1 MKPTAPVVGAVAGL
15 VALAILV
22 PGLGD
27 HGIWSADELPVFD
40 RTRAALGAAVS
51 GLERSPWLPD
61 ALRTAAYDALGGA
74 AGLRLPHALS
84 GVGLVA
90 LAAGIARWRGMSI
103 VGAALAGALALAF
116 PILGVSARTAMGNPI
131 GELLIGLTI
140 LTGLLAL
147 RDRGAR
153 GVIWAAACAGLAVL
167 SVSAIGLALG
177 LGVPLATLAI
187 MAVAPA
193 PSEGSPQAAPPPT
206 VPRLV
211 RLALVAGAV
220 VTIGIAIMLSLRQAD
235 GYIPILGAAKD
246 LELIDKPQLRRF
258 AAGFEDFGYHLFPW
272 TPLVLVGAL
281 SSDRDR
287 LGPVWLGCA
296 VLGAA
301 AWSVIYGSIP
311 SPAVIPGALCG
322 AAAIERLARPETPA
336 VWRRVVLTATIGGV
350 LVLGKDAELAPE
362 RIAAPMSD
370 FPGGRTFPGDE
381 LDAMAR
387 LKRLRSLAALAVLL
401 AGLAA
406 ARRGRLGRV
415 MGRVPQRVR
424 PAIPPV
430 VVGLSAL
437 AGGLAVRG
445 MVTDLST
452 LVSPRA
458 VLARYDAWVEAG
470 ALPAVLGTH
479 RVRDPGMELYG
490 PGNVEVLSNQ
500 RDVTNWLSA
509 DEPRVALI
517 RDRDL
522 PAVHMHHRHN
532 AWPLYVLDDSHGTL
546 RLIANVLPE
555 GATDLNRIPEVLFDE
570 PPPLQHET
578 MLRFENYVEVIGWQV
593 TEPIVRGRKATI
605 EVALRVL
612 RPLPGGCKLYTRL
625 LKDRSSRMA
634 IEPQPLAMDVYPP
647 NRWREG
653 DYILHRY
660 EFDAPPLEIQWGE
673 HELII
678 GLRRSERENLEI
690 TVPEGKKGDFGVSL
704 RGSKRNFATVGTVQV
719 Y

>member
-1 MKPTAPVVGAVAGL
+1 MKPTAPVLGAVAGL

-27 HGIWSADELPVFD
+27 HGLWSADELPVFD

-51 GLERSPWLPD
+51 GLQRSPWLPD
-61 ALRTAAYDALGGA
+61 VLRTATYDAIGGA

-84 GVGLVA
+84 GVGMVA
-90 LAAGIARWRGMSI
+90 LAAGIARWRGMS
-103 VGAALAGALALAF
+103 VAGAALAGALALAF
-116 PILGVSARTAMGNPI
+116 PILGLSARTAMGNPV
-131 GELLIGLTI
+131 GELLVGLTI
-140 LTGLLAL
+140 LTGMLAL
-147 RDRGAR
+147 SGRGR
-153 GVIWAAACAGLAVL
+153 RHLLWATVSVGLGAL
-167 SVSAIGLALG
+167 SVSAIGLAIG

-193 PSEGSPQAAPPPT
+193 AGREGSPPAT
-206 VPRLV
+206 PRLV
-211 RLALVAGAV
+211 KLALVAGAV

-246 LELIDKPQLRRF
+246 LELIDKPQFRRF

-301 AWSVIYGSIP
+301 AWSVIYGSVP

-322 AAAIERLARPETPA
+322 AAAIERLARPDTPA
-336 VWRRVVLTATIGGV
+336 VWRRVVLAATIGGV
-350 LVLGKDAELAPE
+350 LVLGKDAELSPE
-362 RIAAPMSD
+362 RIAAPLSD
-370 FPGGRTFPGDE
+370 FPGGRTFPAEE
-381 LDAMAR
+381 LEAMAR

-401 AGLAA
+401 AGFAA
-406 ARRGRLGRV
+406 ARRGRLGALND
-415 MGRVPQRVR
+415 RVPERVR
-424 PAIPPV
+424 PAIGPAI
-430 VVGLSAL
+430 VGVAAL
-437 AGGLAVRG
+437 ASGLGVRSL
-445 MVTDLST
+445 VTDLST

-458 VLARYDAWVEAG
+458 VLARYDAWVQAG
-470 ALPAVLGTH
+470 ALPPTLGTH
-479 RVRDPGMELYG
+479 RVRDAAMELYG
-490 PGNVEVLSNQ
+490 PGSIEVLSSR

-509 DEPRVALI
+509 KEPRVALI
-517 RDRDL
+517 RERDL
-522 PAVHMHHRHN
+522 PPVHMNHRHQD
-532 AWPLYVLDDSHGTL
+532 WPLYVLDDSHGTL
-546 RLIANVLPE
+546 RLIANVLPD
-555 GATDLNRIPEVLFDE
+555 GATDLNTIPEVLKDE
-570 PPPLQHET
+570 PPQLGHET

-593 TEPIVRGRKATI
+593 TEPIVRGRKASI
-605 EVALRVL
+605 EVALKVL

-647 NRWREG
+647 NLWREG
-653 DYILHRY
+653 DFILHRY
-660 EFDAPPLEIQWGE
+660 EFDAPPLEIQWGQ

-690 TVPEGKKGDFGVSL
+690 TVPEGKKGEFGVRL

>member
-1 MKPTAPVVGAVAGL
+1 VKPTAPVLGAVAGL

-27 HGIWSADELPVFD
+27 HGLWSADELPVFD

-51 GLERSPWLPD
+51 GLQRSPWLPD
-61 ALRTAAYDALGGA
+61 VLRTATYDAIGGA

-84 GVGLVA
+84 GVGMVA
-90 LAAGIARWRGMSI
+90 LAAGIARWRGMS
-103 VGAALAGALALAF
+103 VAGAALAGALALAF
-116 PILGVSARTAMGNPI
+116 PILGLSARTAMGNPV
-131 GELLIGLTI
+131 GELLVGLTI
-140 LTGLLAL
+140 LTGMLAL
-147 RDRGAR
+147 SGRGR
-153 GVIWAAACAGLAVL
+153 RHLLWATVSVGLGAL
-167 SVSAIGLALG
+167 SVSAIGLAIG

-193 PSEGSPQAAPPPT
+193 AGREGSPPAT
-206 VPRLV
+206 PRLV
-211 RLALVAGAV
+211 KLALVAGAV

-246 LELIDKPQLRRF
+246 LELIDKPQFRRF

-301 AWSVIYGSIP
+301 AWSVIYGSVP

-322 AAAIERLARPETPA
+322 AAAIERLARPDTPA
-336 VWRRVVLTATIGGV
+336 VWRRVVLAATIGGV
-350 LVLGKDAELAPE
+350 LVLGKDAELSPE
-362 RIAAPMSD
+362 RIAAPLSD
-370 FPGGRTFPGDE
+370 FPGGRTFPAEE
-381 LDAMAR
+381 LEAMAR

-401 AGLAA
+401 AGFAA
-406 ARRGRLGRV
+406 ARRGRLGALND
-415 MGRVPQRVR
+415 RVPERVR
-424 PAIPPV
+424 PAIGPAI
-430 VVGLSAL
+430 VGVAAL
-437 AGGLAVRG
+437 ASGLGVRSL
-445 MVTDLST
+445 VTDLST

-458 VLARYDAWVEAG
+458 VLARYDAWVQAG
-470 ALPAVLGTH
+470 ALPPTLGTH
-479 RVRDPGMELYG
+479 RVRDAAMELYG
-490 PGNVEVLSNQ
+490 PGSIEVLSSR

-509 DEPRVALI
+509 KEPRVALI
-517 RDRDL
+517 RERDL
-522 PAVHMHHRHN
+522 PPVHMNHRHQD
-532 AWPLYVLDDSHGTL
+532 WPLYVLDDSHGTL
-546 RLIANVLPE
+546 RLIANVLPD
-555 GATDLNRIPEVLFDE
+555 GATDLNTIPEVLKDE
-570 PPPLQHET
+570 PPQLGHET

-593 TEPIVRGRKATI
+593 TEPIVRGRKASI
-605 EVALRVL
+605 EVALKVL

-647 NRWREG
+647 NLWREG
-653 DYILHRY
+653 DFILHRY
-660 EFDAPPLEIQWGE
+660 EFDAPPLEIQWGQ

-690 TVPEGKKGDFGVSL
+690 TVPEGKKGEFGVRL